1 MDFLFSAD
9 AGLTGLFFASFLAA
23 TLFPGGSEAVLLAV
37 VFRHPEQTG
46 AALLLA
52 TTGNTLGGMT
62 TYGMGRLLPESLGSQ
77 RPHQAIAARAE
88 LVRAHGAPMMLL
100 AWTPL
105 IGDALCGA
113 AGWLRL
119 PPLACALWMAVGK
132 AARYCLLAAGIG
144 LA

>member
-1 MDFLFSAD
+1 MDFLFTAD
-9 AGLTGLFFASFLAA
+9 GGLIGLFIASFLAA
-23 TLFPGGSEAVLLAV
+23 TLLPGGSEAALLAV
-37 VFRHPEQTG
+37 AYWHPEQIG

-52 TTGNTLGGMT
+52 TAGNTLGGMT
-62 TYGMGRLLPESLGSQ
+62 IYGMGRLLPKGLGL
-77 RPHQAIAARAE
+77 RRTHQLVAARAE
-88 LVRAHGAPMMLL
+88 LVRAHGAPIMLL

-132 AARYCLLAAGIG
+132 AARYGLLAAATGF
-144 LA
+144 A